1 MTTPSQPL
9 MPVLRRALDQ
19 IEPLA
24 LVYDQQ
30 PDGARRFLAL
40 LDEISRLAEA
50 CRDQGLDI
58 ESEQVRVDAVVGRA
72 RREAERFARAHAG
85 IAIPAERRHGQ
96 TLMTLAAQRRTEK
109 RKRLVIST
117 SLVTLIITV
126 LVYMVVSAPPSPNTS
141 RILELAVSGA
151 SAEAYALAQKEH
163 EAFPDDAETLLWLS
177 VLAEVNN
184 DATRAEMLWQSLQRT
199 VDNPDALLY
208 QRGNT
213 RLLALNLTKAAE
225 DAALLKQNPI
235 TYPEGVLLEAGIAE
249 ARGEVTKAITL
260 FGEAARVA
268 EAANR
273 QEMAVLARVRMGNL
287 MQYGIDATITP
298 SP

>member
-19 IEPLA
+19 IEPFA

-30 PDGARRFLAL
+30 PGGAERFLAL
-40 LDEISRLAEA
+40 LDEVSRLAEA
-50 CRDQGLDI
+50 CHDQGLDI
-58 ESEQVRVDAVVGRA
+58 ESEQVRVDAVIGRA

-85 IAIPAERRHGQ
+85 VALPAESRHGH
-96 TLMTLAAQRRTEK
+96 TLLALAAQRRTAK
-109 RKRLVIST
+109 RKRLAITT
-117 SLVTLIITV
+117 SLITLIIAGIIYV
-126 LVYMVVSAPPSPNTS
+126 VVSTPPSPNTS

-151 SAEAYALAQKEH
+151 SAEAYALAQQEH
-163 EAFPDDAETLLWLS
+163 EAFPDDVETQIWLS

-184 DATRAEMLWQSLQRT
+184 DTARAEMLWQSLQRT

-213 RLLALNLTKAAE
+213 RLLALNLAKAAE
-225 DAALLKQNPI
+225 DVVALKQNPT

-249 ARGEVTKAITL
+249 ARGEVTKAIVL

-268 EAANR
+268 EDANR